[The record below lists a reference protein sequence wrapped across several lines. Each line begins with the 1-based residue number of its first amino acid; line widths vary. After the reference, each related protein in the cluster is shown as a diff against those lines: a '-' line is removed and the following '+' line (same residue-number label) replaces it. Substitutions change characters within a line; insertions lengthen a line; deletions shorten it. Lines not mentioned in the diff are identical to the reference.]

1 MVGNKISESNLE
13 SLEALGKVIRAE
25 EGREVSTDESL
36 RRVLE
41 FYRRFVPYS

>member
-13 SLEALGKVIRAE
+13 NLKALEKVIRAE
-25 EGREVSTDESL
+25 EGREVSTDEAL
-36 RRVLE
+36 MRVLE